1 MLCGHVISSKFVGI
15 AMMALMLPSSTH
27 SFMQR
32 RTPTAA
38 ALASSSSLW
47 KTARPTTEV
56 EAEDDNNS
64 NQSTPQNRREVFQS
78 IPGRV
83 AAFSAIAATAGGIT
97 VPATAAAAAAASPT
111 TATAT
116 TTTTTTAAPTFSY
129 GPLEE
134 FVGTWKGSNGFVMIA
149 VPSPGTEPTD
159 RYVHFSNRIEY
170 NTKASDSEEGSN
182 LASSSPL
189 THSLSLSHSHTN
201 CVIEEIFS
209 LKNLGTVK
217 HSLLKRS
224 AIMYYRYVR
233 KNRN

>member
-111 TATAT
+111 TATA